1 MIALHISIYGTVQ
14 AVGFRNWMKKSAEKK
29 GVLGWVRN
37 ASDGSVEAFI
47 QGEDE
52 NLNDLLALCWEGPD
66 LADVE
71 DVLTQDSN
79 VDECMHSFDI
89 H

>member
-1 MIALHISIYGTVQ
+1 
-14 AVGFRNWMKKSAEKK
+14 MKGEAEKR
-29 GVLGWVRN
+29 GLFGWVRN

-52 NLNDLLALCWEGPD
+52 SLNDLLAFSWEGPD

-71 DVLTQDSN
+71 DVLTQDTK
-79 VDECMHSFDI
+79 VDESFNSFDI

>member
-1 MIALHISIYGTVQ
+1 
-14 AVGFRNWMKKSAEKK
+14 MKEQAEKR
-29 GVLGWVRN
+29 GLFGWVRN
-37 ASDGSVEAFI
+37 ASNGSVEAFI

-52 NLNDLLALCWEGPD
+52 SLNDLLAFSWDGPD

-71 DVLTQDSN
+71 DILTQDTK
-79 VDECMHSFDI
+79 VDDSFNSFDI

>member
-1 MIALHISIYGTVQ
+1 
-14 AVGFRNWMKKSAEKK
+14 MKDQAEKR
-29 GVLGWVRN
+29 GLFGWVRN

-52 NLNDLLALCWEGPD
+52 SLNDLLAFSWEGPD

-71 DVLTQDSN
+71 DILTQDTK
-79 VDECMHSFDI
+79 VDDSFNSFDI

>member
-1 MIALHISIYGTVQ
+1 
-14 AVGFRNWMKKSAEKK
+14 MKDQAEKR
-29 GVLGWVRN
+29 GLFGWVRN

-52 NLNDLLALCWEGPD
+52 SLNDLLAFSWEGPD

-71 DVLTQDSN
+71 DILTQDTK
-79 VDECMHSFDI
+79 VDDSFNSFDV

>member
-1 MIALHISIYGTVQ
+1 MGL
-14 AVGFRNWMKKSAEKK
+14 
-29 GVLGWVRN
+29 LGWVRN

-47 QGEDE
+47 QGKKEKVNE
-52 NLNDLLALCWEGPD
+52 LLALSWEGPD

-71 DVLTQDSN
+71 DVLPQDSS
-79 VDECMHSFDI
+79 VDKSITSFVI